1 MLTHPKAT
9 GDRSTLAVMVALY
22 ENEIPFLLPLGENM
36 RYDLVLEF
44 ETSYYEIA
52 TVSVMSS

>member
-36 RYDLVLEF
+36 RYDPGSRVRNVLLRDRDGERH
-44 ETSYYEIA
+44 
-52 TVSVMSS
+52 V